1 MDYEPIPL
9 SLSDWEVLLQVWD
22 VSDNTAYQLP
32 IKSIV
37 ESSSAVVIVYDVTSE
52 INLCQINSLSSSL
65 MSGWLESEK

>member
-32 IKSIV
+32 IKPIV
-37 ESSSAVVIVYDVTSE
+37 ERSLAVVILYDITSE
-52 INLCQINSLSSSL
+52 LNLKPDKFSLKFI
-65 MSGWLESEK
+65 GE

>member
-32 IKSIV
+32 IKPIV
-37 ESSSAVVIVYDVTSE
+37 ERSSAVVIVYDITSE
-52 INLCQINSLSSSL
+52 LNLKPDKFSLKFI
-65 MSGWLESEK
+65 GE

>member
-32 IKSIV
+32 INPIV
-37 ESSSAVVIVYDVTSE
+37 ESSLAVVIVYDITSE
-52 INLCQINSLSSSL
+52 LNLKPDKFSLKFI
-65 MSGWLESEK
+65 GE